1 MIIKTRTFIAYF
13 QVCQFGKAFLI
24 VKTHFQVDGV
34 QQCLKLTEKMRGHLA
49 VLQDMKSHLD
59 NQQPIS
65 NNLEILKE
73 ELEQL
78 EVSKVFL
85 MLVLQ

>member
-1 MIIKTRTFIAYF
+1 MLF
-13 QVCQFGKAFLI
+13 QF
-24 VKTHFQVDGV
+24 DGV

-49 VLQDMKSHLD
+49 VVQDMKSHLN

-65 NNLEILKE
+65 NNLEILKD

-78 EVSKVFL
+78 EVSKVFF
-85 MLVLQ
+85 MPVTPVMSARKSPQIKRDFKYN

>member
-1 MIIKTRTFIAYF
+1 
-13 QVCQFGKAFLI
+13 
-24 VKTHFQVDGV
+24 
-34 QQCLKLTEKMRGHLA
+34 MRGHLA

>member
-1 MIIKTRTFIAYF
+1 M
-13 QVCQFGKAFLI
+13 Q
-24 VKTHFQVDGV
+24 
-34 QQCLKLTEKMRGHLA
+34 EHLA
-49 VLQDMKSHLD
+49 VLQDMKSQLD

-65 NNLEILKE
+65 NNLEILKD

-78 EVSKVFL
+78 EVRTVFL

>member
-1 MIIKTRTFIAYF
+1 MTFIAYF
-13 QVCQFGKAFLI
+13 QVCQFGKPFCT
-24 VKTHFQVDGV
+24 VKNHFQVNGI
-34 QQCLKLTEKMRGHLA
+34 QQCLKLTEKMQGHLT

-65 NNLEILKE
+65 NNLEILKD

-78 EVSKVFL
+78 EVSKVFF
-85 MLVLQ
+85 MLELQ